1 LFSLG
6 LWLGLPACIEEFDIL
21 AKDFF
26 KASGDDRKTVHQ
38 TALDKA
44 AAIENENEK
53 GRALFYAKTM
63 EKIIENGY
71 DFLKTELERVTKLSE
86 GKLSES
92 KKKQLN
98 DRVNILTSFKLRLK
112 DEL

>member
-1 LFSLG
+1 MPG
-6 LWLGLPACIEEFDIL
+6 LWLGLPACIEEFDNL
-21 AKDFF
+21 ARDFF
-26 KASGDDRKTVHQ
+26 QASEEDRKVIHQ

-44 AAIENENEK
+44 TGIEDENEK
-53 GRALFYAKTM
+53 ERALFYAKTM
-63 EKIIENGY
+63 EKIMENGY
-71 DFLKTELERVTKLSE
+71 DFLQTELKRVTKLSE
-86 GKLSES
+86 GKLSDL